1 MYKDKTFLQDY
12 QMSKL
17 KEEWINN
24 LTDEEIDEMYEEFI
38 NAEIFYVEDEND
50 KGQVQGTTD
59 AEG

>member
-1 MYKDKTFLQDY
+1 
-12 QMSKL
+12 MSKL